1 MKDFTKKL
9 YKPVQSKS
17 IQIPHFYINTGITN
31 QIFLW
36 YMSDSG
42 RVDDHQQA
50 KSAKQPVKWK
60 HEQCWKKSAKFE
72 PFTGRN
78 YLKWAYTKVCR
89 SSGFKKFMHKSLQ
102 LLWIYALLNQLFFRW
117 LVSVLVSEIYQ
128 ITCNLL
134 CIFQTWKYFFLCG
147 AVALWY
153 TCACRSPVSIPV
165 HCWEDSRLR
174 SDCNSIEFAH

>member
-1 MKDFTKKL
+1 
-9 YKPVQSKS
+9 
-17 IQIPHFYINTGITN
+17 
-31 QIFLW
+31 
-36 YMSDSG
+36 MSDSG

-60 HEQCWKKSAKFE
+60 HEQCWKSPRNLNPLPAEIIWNE
-72 PFTGRN
+72 PTLRFAEVPASKNSCTSLCN
-78 YLKWAYTKVCR
+78 YCD
-89 SSGFKKFMHKSLQ
+89 FMHF
-102 LLWIYALLNQLFFRW
+102 YQLFLRW
-117 LVSVLVSEIYQ
+117 LVSAFVSEIYQ